1 MKNMALPLQTILEA
15 ELLAGNRIVEV
26 TAWPPKC
33 ELLVILARNFL
44 SKSTLAADVS
54 FHQIDDSH
62 YWKSEFATRGACK
75 CLHADSI
82 KRQNPANCG
91 SWQEL

>member
-1 MKNMALPLQTILEA
+1 MALPLQTILDA
-15 ELLAGNRIVEV
+15 ELVAGNRIVEV

-54 FHQIDDSH
+54 FHEIDDSH
-62 YWKSEFATRGACK
+62 YWKAEFRYKGGVQVLACRF
-75 CLHADSI
+75 D
-82 KRQNPANCG
+82 
-91 SWQEL
+91 